1 MNSKETLSPPTA
13 ELATHDFTAEQAI
26 PLPRSLKQVGKVVY
40 WEGSP
45 NFNDIFVLLDP
56 GYEVKPGQFL
66 AVWHRRDSDTLT
78 VVQVSNCGEVNPN
91 EAPHLAVAR
100 ERLGLSPGYASEGV
114 STRIFRLASCETI
127 EEFEVQERAG
137 TWTSTAAHAPEALAR
152 AGDPVVLLPE
162 GLAIETI
169 GGLRD
174 PNSGVNIGA
183 TYGPDSVPV
192 TMKPGMLQLHTGI
205 FGNPGKG
212 KSYFSGILVEE
223 AVAWGVPTLVLDV
236 NGETVEAAKSLGGQ
250 IIKLPDPSKFG
261 MSLNSIT
268 APELISIIPNVKPN
282 SQYADLIESSH
293 DQLRNEHKNN
303 PITFNELRQRI
314 TDNGAA
320 GNIVRTSVN
329 IAVARVSVL
338 EKDPLI
344 TRDHFNFIEELQKH
358 RLIVLDCRFL
368 SLRQTRLI
376 AASAARVLQSYGQL
390 MARKA
395 EKGNDKKA
403 EEGNDKAAA
412 KWFALLFIDEAHA
425 IVPNSEDVVSTQ
437 VLYELARMGRH
448 VRTGLILSSQSP
460 SDLDPSV
467 LKRLQTRFVF
477 ALEKDQLRTIGGV
490 VADLSE
496 DILNQLPK
504 LPRGVCAVSGTSEV
518 VRHGFLLQ
526 VKTRT
531 TPVGGSTP
539 PVFEGREKKNGRDKK

>member
-13 ELATHDFTAEQAI
+13 ELVTHDFTAEQAT

-114 STRIFRLASCETI
+114 STRIFRLASCDTV
-127 EEFEVQERAG
+127 EEFEVQERDG
-137 TWTSTAAHAPEALAR
+137 IWTSTAAHAPEALAR

-162 GLAIETI
+162 GLAIEAI
-169 GGLRD
+169 GGLKD
-174 PNSGVNIGA
+174 PSSGVNIGT

-223 AVAWGVPTLVLDV
+223 AVAWGIPTLVLDV

-268 APELISIIPNVKPN
+268 APELISIIPNVKPS

-303 PITFNELRQRI
+303 PITFDELRQRI
-314 TDNGAA
+314 IQNGAA
-320 GNIVRTSVN
+320 GNIVKSSVN

-376 AASAARVLQSYGQL
+376 AASAARVLQSHGQQ

-395 EKGNDKKA
+395 EEENDKV
-403 EEGNDKAAA
+403 AA

-460 SDLDPSV
+460 SDLDSSV

-477 ALEKDQLRTIGGV
+477 ALEKDQLKTIGGV

-531 TPVGGSTP
+531 TPVGGRTP
-539 PVFEGREKKNGRDKK
+539 PVFEGREKKNGRVKK